1 MSTQRTYTVGN
12 KGIVWRMTDHDSN
25 TWTDVS
31 LTSMIGQ
38 LNPLVPASG
47 EGPTIV
53 NQLWLNNINLV
64 DVMTDPND
72 STKVCTISGRAL
84 ENRTLSI
91 PSGHSG
97 IFMSHDGGN
106 NWFFPAGDWVDV
118 CDTDAALCRN
128 HFEVFYTDSLT
139 IYIISQLGYVFKSVD
154 GGLSFNTVKDANNT
168 TQPVNATGF
177 EWVSCIHMRKGTGG
191 NPDYG
196 VVAAI
201 EDITQIG
208 SGTYVYKTIDGG
220 ASWFVLNGGNPI
232 LNDILIN
239 DNVGEPGGIYISEDQ
254 NTIILQTEY
263 LTKKSVDGGATFTGT
278 LNNLRSGLHLTWY
291 ETYEDISDD
300 FWVTGKNSHPIN
312 NSTDVGST
320 WTQTLNPPNWTIYGA
335 HFYTQNTGYFTSDRS
350 LLKTT
355 QSGSNP
361 VVSLGPLPAGGGM
374 FGHGGIIAD
383 TLLYAVWT
391 GQDLFYYEL
400 TDCLG
405 EQGSIVVEGDQIS
418 TLFNIWGPNST
429 NTITI
434 TGNPEINDEI
444 CWSINLYDGPLPVL
458 SLITV
463 YSTDTVTVYDN
474 CQQCVPPPPPSLCWR
489 LKACV
494 ESTGQNCET
503 ICAHSGFD
511 FTPWENQW
519 IFING
524 DTTCAYKPI
533 RVRET
538 VYCTPDTVSTLCGLA
553 PAWSVEYKIT
563 SFIFNGVQYVT
574 GAQPTYTMTDV
585 NFDPLECTGLTCAS
599 TPCGTTENSYGN
611 IPDFLNSYFTS
622 LGVDCPL
629 VAFPN
634 DPANTPF
641 VSDTSYRIQYSV
653 EDSYLLILEKT
664 GATGSST
671 YQYSNNQGKIVFTV
685 DGATLP
691 NCVEDVDTLCS
702 GEVTAPIVNLDIP
715 IVATNCLKAP
725 CLLDATGIYTDVT
738 VNGGSDGTITL
749 TITGAQNPLFI
760 LWSTGATNVQTLT
773 GLPPGVYS
781 VTISDT
787 GIENCEVHL
796 QFIIVEPAAPPPPPE
811 ACEVTP
817 RLGEPGFSVKNCDPK
832 TVIKIK
838 NKFADSV
845 YALFKRMRYGIETCC
860 EFDLDKIDIKNQLLE
875 LGEMNDPDA
884 CTYKCNSYNVTT
896 VDPDDFATITYRD
909 CFGAAQQNIIDDA
922 NPSLTFCARP
932 DTIVSLDNPITVTYI
947 EECCDAVQT
956 INMLRYCITMSE
968 DDVSAVIT
976 WLDYAG
982 VERMKTL
989 TNIEGSCGPEGT
1001 DVLYI
1006 CAQEG
1011 SVDTT
1016 TPQFVTITEK
1026 GTC

>member
-1 MSTQRTYTVGN
+1 MR
-12 KGIVWRMTDHDSN
+12 K
-25 TWTDVS
+25 
-31 LTSMIGQ
+31 
-38 LNPLVPASG
+38 
-47 EGPTIV
+47 
-53 NQLWLNNINLV
+53 
-64 DVMTDPND
+64 DPN
-72 STKVCTISGRAL
+72 
-84 ENRTLSI
+84 
-91 PSGHSG
+91 
-97 IFMSHDGGN
+97 GG
-106 NWFFPAGDWVDV
+106 
-118 CDTDAALCRN
+118 
-128 HFEVFYTDSLT
+128 
-139 IYIISQLGYVFKSVD
+139 
-154 GGLSFNTVKDANNT
+154 
-168 TQPVNATGF
+168 
-177 EWVSCIHMRKGTGG
+177 
-191 NPDYG
+191 PDFG
-196 VVAAI
+196 VIAAI
-201 EDITQIG
+201 EDITQDN

-220 ASWFVLNGGNPI
+220 VSWFKLNSNNPI
-232 LNDILIN
+232 YNDCLVN

-254 NTIILQTEY
+254 NTIILQTDE
-263 LTKKSVDGGATFTGT
+263 LTTKSVDGGISFTCV
-278 LNNLRSGLHLTWY
+278 LSNLRRGYHLTWY
-291 ETYEDISDD
+291 DTYKDISDNL
-300 FWVTGKNSHPIN
+300 WVTGELTNPIN
-312 NSTDVGST
+312 STTDVATT
-320 WTQTLNPPNWTIYGA
+320 WTKTLADPSYVIYGG
-335 HFYTQNTGYFTSDRS
+335 HFYTHDTGYFTNSRS
-350 LLKTT
+350 VLKTT
-355 QSGSNP
+355 QYGANP
-361 VVSLGPLPAGGGM
+361 VVSLALPSNTINGDGK
-374 FGHGGIIAD
+374 IIAE
-383 TLLYAVWT
+383 TMLYALWT
-391 GQDLFYYEL
+391 GEDPAFYEL

-405 EQGSIVVEGDQIS
+405 QYGSIVVQGDQIQM
-418 TLFNIWGPNST
+418 LFDIWGPGST
-429 NTITI
+429 NVITI
-434 TGNPEINDEI
+434 SDNIDIDDTI
-444 CWSINLYDGPLPVL
+444 CWSIDLYTGPIPPSNLILVN
-458 SLITV
+458 
-463 YSTDTVTVYDN
+463 STDTVDIYDD

-585 NFDPLECTGLTCAS
+585 NYDPLECTGLTCAS

-622 LGVDCPL
+622 LGVECPL

-634 DPANTPF
+634 DPANTPSI
-641 VSDTSYRIQYSV
+641 SDTSYRIQYSV

-773 GLPPGVYS
+773 GLPPGIYS

-796 QFIIVEPAAPPPPPE
+796 QFIIVEPPAPPPSPE
-811 ACEVTP
+811 TCEVTP

-860 EFDLDKIDIKNQLLE
+860 EN
-875 LGEMNDPDA
+875 
-884 CTYKCNSYNVTT
+884 
-896 VDPDDFATITYRD
+896 
-909 CFGAAQQNIIDDA
+909 
-922 NPSLTFCARP
+922 
-932 DTIVSLDNPITVTYI
+932 
-947 EECCDAVQT
+947 
-956 INMLRYCITMSE
+956 RY
-968 DDVSAVIT
+968 
-976 WLDYAG
+976 
-982 VERMKTL
+982 
-989 TNIEGSCGPEGT
+989 
-1001 DVLYI
+1001 
-1006 CAQEG
+1006 
-1011 SVDTT
+1011 
-1016 TPQFVTITEK
+1016 
-1026 GTC
+1026 